1 MAQLIKLADYISR
14 YEMNPFHYP
23 TQFIRLKR
31 ENWQRLKTMW
41 EKENELEQ
49 SQYDMEQ
56 YANEQEKETRSWFP
70 FGRKRK
76 EHEWSENVFE
86 RRLPHSET
94 ELTKYFLNKLF
105 PFQLKW
111 ATSTISQ
118 ISFIDPKFETDPM
131 LKQLLQRLPDI
142 YLLMYYPVFS
152 IKKAPVDSE
161 IILISPI
168 GIEIISTI
176 DVSADAT
183 VYVGDERTWN
193 VEIYDEVKRV
203 VSPTIALKR
212 TEQIVKGI
220 LRKMRVQLPI
230 EKTVI
235 SDRAPILYVEEPYN
249 IRIVGKQHFDAWL
262 QEKRELSAPLKNEQL
277 RSIEALLTFCQSTS
291 VKRPEWVED
300 EDSFTKISFE
310 ENK

>member
-1 MAQLIKLADYISR
+1 
-14 YEMNPFHYP
+14 
-23 TQFIRLKR
+23 
-31 ENWQRLKTMW
+31 
-41 EKENELEQ
+41 
-49 SQYDMEQ
+49 
-56 YANEQEKETRSWFP
+56 
-70 FGRKRK
+70 
-76 EHEWSENVFE
+76 
-86 RRLPHSET
+86 
-94 ELTKYFLNKLF
+94 
-105 PFQLKW
+105 
-111 ATSTISQ
+111 
-118 ISFIDPKFETDPM
+118 KFETDPM

-235 SDRAPILYVEEPYN
+235 SDRAPILYV
-249 IRIVGKQHFDAWL
+249 
-262 QEKRELSAPLKNEQL
+262 
-277 RSIEALLTFCQSTS
+277 
-291 VKRPEWVED
+291 
-300 EDSFTKISFE
+300 
-310 ENK
+310 